1 LILRSDEFLGRSNM
15 TSRRL
20 LFGVALFALSVD
32 LVLSSGPVQAAGTIE
47 KIAPRVL
54 AETASGG
61 TTEALV
67 VLAEQ
72 ADLSHASV
80 LQSKLQKGR
89 FVVNA
94 LRAVADRTQAPILAF
109 LEQRGTHYQSFYIVN
124 MIKVTG
130 NRGLMQELAAR
141 SDVGR
146 VDANPQVRSRLP
158 VPTTTGSKHDD
169 PPTVE
174 WNIKQVHAPEVWALG
189 FRGQGL
195 VVAGADTGVQWD
207 HPALKLHYRGWK
219 GGKVNHNYNWHDAT
233 PDHSKSPID
242 PYGHGTFTVSET
254 VGDDGHGNQV
264 GVAPRA
270 KWIACRNMDAN
281 GTGSPA
287 RYTECFEFLIAPYPI
302 GGNPRQGKPELAPD
316 SINNSWECPS
326 SEGCSV
332 ETLRKVVNAVRAA
345 GIFPAMAAENS
356 GPNCSTVDNP
366 PAIYSSAV
374 SVGATDSSNNIA
386 DFSSRGPVTVDGS
399 NRLKPNLSAPGV
411 NVRGAFPTNQY
422 GNADGTSMAAPHLAG
437 GVALLWQA
445 KPALV
450 GNIAKT
456 ESILTHSSLPLRSTQ
471 NCGGSGQKIPNNVFG
486 WGLLDLLKAVKAP

>member
-1 LILRSDEFLGRSNM
+1 VGID
-15 TSRRL
+15 
-20 LFGVALFALSVD
+20 
-32 LVLSSGPVQAAGTIE
+32 E

-54 AETASGG
+54 AETANGG
-61 TTEALV
+61 STEALI

-72 ADLSHASV
+72 ADLSHASA
-80 LQSKLQKGR
+80 LQSKVEKGR
-89 FVVNA
+89 FVVST
-94 LRAVADRTQAPILAF
+94 LRAVAARTQAPLLNFLA
-109 LEQRGTHYQSFYIVN
+109 QREVRSQSFYIVN
-124 MIKVTG
+124 MIKVAG
-130 NRGLMQELAAR
+130 NRSLMQELAAR
-141 SDVGR
+141 SDVAR
-146 VDANPQVRSRLP
+146 IDANPQVRSRLP
-158 VPTTTGSKHDD
+158 VPSAESSNHGD

-174 WNIKQVHAPEVWALG
+174 WNIERVHAPEVWAMG
-189 FRGQGL
+189 FRGQGM

-219 GGKVNHNYNWHDAT
+219 GGKVDHNYNWHDAT
-233 PDHSKSPID
+233 PDHSKVPID
-242 PYGHGTFTVSET
+242 PFGHGTFTVSET
-254 VGDDGHGNQV
+254 VGDDGQGNQI

-270 KWIACRNMDAN
+270 KWMACRNMDAN

-316 SINNSWECPS
+316 SINNSWECPA

-356 GPNCSTVDNP
+356 GPSCGTVDNP
-366 PAIYSSAV
+366 PAIYGAAV
-374 SVGATDSSNNIA
+374 SVGATDSSNSIA

-411 NVRGAFPTNQY
+411 NVRGAFPINQY
-422 GNADGTSMAAPHLAG
+422 GTSDGTSMAAPHLAG
-437 GVALLWQA
+437 GVALLWQS

-450 GNIAKT
+450 GNITET
-456 ESILTHSSLPLRSTQ
+456 ESVLTHSSMPLRSTQ